1 MQKLRK
7 YGVFTLALAMSASAL
22 IPTAS
27 ASPKAGTALPAAAS
41 SATPQMVDM
50 TTSWSQAQKLN
61 QQVQSLGKQVAP
73 QITDSCSYV
82 PLPQDARQGYV
93 DYLNTLR
100 AFNNIGATKLSPNE
114 TIHREA
120 QEGSIAM
127 TTASGISH
135 GLKPETQKGNSRFR
149 PGPNGTWPCSTA
161 GGVRSTL
168 SGLLSWTTWQSATMA
183 YHADNLAA
191 DSGVPSLGHRMYM
204 FSPNL
209 VYTAVGASR
218 SSSARSS
225 SVNQVVLSYAHGS
238 RYADSSYETG
248 SITQPDSKV
257 KRPATIEWPAAGY
270 FPYSLVSKDGEWSLS
285 VLSSEAKLLEGAQ
298 VEITAPNGTVTRPTA
313 RTTGISESSGYQSV
327 AFAAPALVAKPAANT
342 VATYT
347 VKITAKGKSWTY
359 PVRLFSSLSG
369 DALSSSADKTA
380 PVFSMPA
387 TSKVA
392 YGSKFNAL
400 EGVTAFDDRDG
411 DVTKSITVVN
421 NLNTSRPGTQTVV
434 YRVKD
439 KAGNS
444 TEFKRSVTVLSQQE
458 SKASVFIV
466 GNAVSNQNAVVQVN
480 GLKGDYQMTIKW
492 VVTKKQGNSTYWYS
506 YWRGPYNV
514 SANLQTRTTVSLK
527 DVPSGAKLSVILK
540 QGGKDILTS
549 TEVTVK

>member
-22 IPTAS
+22 IPTA
-27 ASPKAGTALPAAAS
+27 AAFPKASAILPAAAS
-41 SATPQMVDM
+41 SATPQIVDM
-50 TTSWSQAQKLN
+50 PTSWSQAQKLN

-238 RYADSSYETG
+238 RYADMSYETG

-313 RTTGISESSGYQSV
+313 RTSGISESSGYQSV
-327 AFAAPALVAKPAANT
+327 AFAAPSLVAKPAANT

-347 VKITAKGKSWTY
+347 VKVTAKGKSWTY

-392 YGSKFNAL
+392 YGSKFNPL

-421 NLNTSRPGTQTVV
+421 NLNTSRPGTQTLV

-527 DVPSGAKLSVILK
+527 DVPTGAKLSVILK

>member
-22 IPTAS
+22 IPTAA
-27 ASPKAGTALPAAAS
+27 ASPKAGTALPAATS
-41 SATPQMVDM
+41 STTPQMVDM

-127 TTASGISH
+127 TTASAISH

-238 RYADSSYETG
+238 RFADMSYETG

-270 FPYSLVSKDGEWSLS
+270 FPYSLMSKDAEWSLS

-327 AFAAPALVAKPAANT
+327 AFAAPELVAKPAANT

-347 VKITAKGKSWTY
+347 VKVTAKGKSWTY

-392 YGSKFNAL
+392 YGAKFNAL

-444 TEFKRSVTVLSQQE
+444 TEFRNRAQPAGKQSQRVHCWQRRVQQGCHRSGQ
-458 SKASVFIV
+458 
-466 GNAVSNQNAVVQVN
+466 
-480 GLKGDYQMTIKW
+480 W
-492 VVTKKQGNSTYWYS
+492 PQG
-506 YWRGPYNV
+506 
-514 SANLQTRTTVSLK
+514 
-527 DVPSGAKLSVILK
+527 
-540 QGGKDILTS
+540 
-549 TEVTVK
+549 

>member
-22 IPTAS
+22 IPTAA
-27 ASPKAGTALPAAAS
+27 ASPKASAILPAATS
-41 SATPQMVDM
+41 STTPQMVDM

-114 TIHREA
+114 SIHREA

-225 SVNQVVLSYAHGS
+225 SVNQVVLSYARGS
-238 RYADSSYETG
+238 RFADMSYETG

-257 KRPATIEWPAAGY
+257 KRPATMEWPAAGY
-270 FPYSLVSKDGEWSLS
+270 FPYSLMSKDAEWSLS
-285 VLSSEAKLLEGAQ
+285 VLSSEAKLLDGAQ

-347 VKITAKGKSWTY
+347 VKVTAKGKSWTY

-387 TSKVA
+387 TSKVT

-466 GNAVSNQNAVVQVN
+466 GNAVSNKDAIVQVN
-480 GLKGDYQMTIKW
+480 GLKGDYQITIKW
-492 VVTKKQGNSTYWYS
+492 VTTKKQGNSTYWYS

>member
-22 IPTAS
+22 IPTAA
-27 ASPKAGTALPAAAS
+27 ASPKASAILPAATS
-41 SATPQMVDM
+41 STTPQMVDM

-225 SVNQVVLSYAHGS
+225 SVNQVVLSYARGS
-238 RYADSSYETG
+238 RFADMSYETG

-257 KRPATIEWPAAGY
+257 KRPATMEWPAAGY
-270 FPYSLVSKDGEWSLS
+270 FPYSLMSKDAEWSLS
-285 VLSSEAKLLEGAQ
+285 VLSSEAKLLDGAQ

-347 VKITAKGKSWTY
+347 VKVTAKGKSWTY

-387 TSKVA
+387 TSKVT

-466 GNAVSNQNAVVQVN
+466 GNAVSNKDAIVQVN
-480 GLKGDYQMTIKW
+480 GLKGDYQITIKW
-492 VVTKKQGNSTYWYS
+492 VTTKKQGNSTYWYS

>member
-22 IPTAS
+22 IPTAA
-27 ASPKAGTALPAAAS
+27 ASPKASAILPAAAS

-238 RYADSSYETG
+238 RYADMSYETG
-248 SITQPDSKV
+248 FITQPDSKV
-257 KRPATIEWPAAGY
+257 TRPATIEWPAAGY

-313 RTTGISESSGYQSV
+313 RTSGISESSGYQSV
-327 AFAAPALVAKPAANT
+327 AFAAPSLVAKPAANT

-347 VKITAKGKSWTY
+347 VKVTAKGKSWTY

-392 YGSKFNAL
+392 YGSKFNPL

-527 DVPSGAKLSVILK
+527 DVPTGAKLSVILK

>member
-22 IPTAS
+22 IPTAA
-27 ASPKAGTALPAAAS
+27 ASPKAGTALPAATS
-41 SATPQMVDM
+41 STTPQMVDM

-82 PLPQDARQGYV
+82 ALPQDARQGYV

-225 SVNQVVLSYAHGS
+225 SVNQVVLSYARGS
-238 RYADSSYETG
+238 RFADMSYETG

-257 KRPATIEWPAAGY
+257 KRPATMEWPAAGY
-270 FPYSLVSKDGEWSLS
+270 FPYSLMSKDAEWSLS
-285 VLSSEAKLLEGAQ
+285 VLSSEAKLLDGAQ

-347 VKITAKGKSWTY
+347 VKVTAKGKSWTY

-392 YGSKFNAL
+392 YGSKFDAL

-466 GNAVSNQNAVVQVN
+466 GNAVSNKDAIVQVN
-480 GLKGDYQMTIKW
+480 GLKGDYQITIKW
-492 VVTKKQGNSTYWYS
+492 VTTKKQGNSTYWYS

>member
-22 IPTAS
+22 IPTAA
-27 ASPKAGTALPAAAS
+27 ASPKAGTALPAATS

-50 TTSWSQAQKLN
+50 TTSWSQAQKLG

-149 PGPNGTWPCSTA
+149 PGPNGTWPCNTA

-238 RYADSSYETG
+238 RFADMSYETG

-257 KRPATIEWPAAGY
+257 KRPATMEWPAAGY
-270 FPYSLVSKDGEWSLS
+270 FPYSLMSKDAEWSLS

-392 YGSKFNAL
+392 YGSKFNPL

-466 GNAVSNQNAVVQVN
+466 GNAVSNKDAIVQVN
-480 GLKGDYQMTIKW
+480 GLKGDYQITIKW
-492 VVTKKQGNSTYWYS
+492 VTTKKQGNSTYWYS

>member
-22 IPTAS
+22 IPTAA
-27 ASPKAGTALPAAAS
+27 ASPKAGTALPAATS
-41 SATPQMVDM
+41 STTPQMVDM

-127 TTASGISH
+127 TTASAISH

-238 RYADSSYETG
+238 RFADMSYETG

-257 KRPATIEWPAAGY
+257 KRPATMEWPAAGY
-270 FPYSLVSKDGEWSLS
+270 FPYSLMSKDAEWSLS

-313 RTTGISESSGYQSV
+313 RTSGISESSGYQSV

-421 NLNTSRPGTQTVV
+421 NLNTSRPGTQTLV

-480 GLKGDYQMTIKW
+480 GLKGDYQITIKW
-492 VVTKKQGNSTYWYS
+492 VTTKKQGNSTYWYS

>member
-22 IPTAS
+22 IPTAA
-27 ASPKAGTALPAAAS
+27 ASPKAGTALPAATS
-41 SATPQMVDM
+41 SATPQVVDM

-225 SVNQVVLSYAHGS
+225 SVNQVVLSYARGS
-238 RYADSSYETG
+238 RFADMSYETG

-257 KRPATIEWPAAGY
+257 KRPATMEWPAAGY
-270 FPYSLVSKDGEWSLS
+270 FPYSLVSKDAEWSLS

-466 GNAVSNQNAVVQVN
+466 GNAVSNKDAIVQVN

-527 DVPSGAKLSVILK
+527 DVPTGAKLSVILK

>member
-7 YGVFTLALAMSASAL
+7 YGVFTLALAMSASTL
-22 IPTAS
+22 IPSAA
-27 ASPKAGTALPAAAS
+27 ASPKANAILATATS

-149 PGPNGTWPCSTA
+149 PGPNGIWPCSTA

-191 DSGVPSLGHRMYM
+191 DSGVSSLGHRMYM

-238 RYADSSYETG
+238 RFADMSYETG

-257 KRPATIEWPAAGY
+257 KRPATIEWP
-270 FPYSLVSKDGEWSLS
+270 P
-285 VLSSEAKLLEGAQ
+285 
-298 VEITAPNGTVTRPTA
+298 PVTSPT
-313 RTTGISESSGYQSV
+313 R
-327 AFAAPALVAKPAANT
+327 
-342 VATYT
+342 
-347 VKITAKGKSWTY
+347 
-359 PVRLFSSLSG
+359 
-369 DALSSSADKTA
+369 
-380 PVFSMPA
+380 
-387 TSKVA
+387 
-392 YGSKFNAL
+392 
-400 EGVTAFDDRDG
+400 
-411 DVTKSITVVN
+411 
-421 NLNTSRPGTQTVV
+421 
-434 YRVKD
+434 
-439 KAGNS
+439 
-444 TEFKRSVTVLSQQE
+444 
-458 SKASVFIV
+458 
-466 GNAVSNQNAVVQVN
+466 
-480 GLKGDYQMTIKW
+480 
-492 VVTKKQGNSTYWYS
+492 
-506 YWRGPYNV
+506 
-514 SANLQTRTTVSLK
+514 
-527 DVPSGAKLSVILK
+527 
-540 QGGKDILTS
+540 
-549 TEVTVK
+549 

>member
-22 IPTAS
+22 IPTAA
-27 ASPKAGTALPAAAS
+27 ASPKAGTALPAATS

-257 KRPATIEWPAAGY
+257 TRPATIEWPAAGY

-298 VEITAPNGTVTRPTA
+298 VEITAPNGTVTRPAA

-327 AFAAPALVAKPAANT
+327 AFAAPALVAKPAANA

-347 VKITAKGKSWTY
+347 VKVTAKGKSWTY

-392 YGSKFNAL
+392 YGSKFNPL

-466 GNAVSNQNAVVQVN
+466 GNAVSNKDAIVQVN

>member
-1 MQKLRK
+1 
-7 YGVFTLALAMSASAL
+7 
-22 IPTAS
+22 
-27 ASPKAGTALPAAAS
+27 
-41 SATPQMVDM
+41 
-50 TTSWSQAQKLN
+50 
-61 QQVQSLGKQVAP
+61 
-73 QITDSCSYV
+73 
-82 PLPQDARQGYV
+82 
-93 DYLNTLR
+93 
-100 AFNNIGATKLSPNE
+100 
-114 TIHREA
+114 
-120 QEGSIAM
+120 
-127 TTASGISH
+127 
-135 GLKPETQKGNSRFR
+135 
-149 PGPNGTWPCSTA
+149 
-161 GGVRSTL
+161 
-168 SGLLSWTTWQSATMA
+168 MA

-238 RYADSSYETG
+238 RFADMSYETG

-257 KRPATIEWPAAGY
+257 KRPATMEWPAAGY
-270 FPYSLVSKDGEWSLS
+270 FPYSLMSKDAEWSLS

-392 YGSKFNAL
+392 YGAKFNAL

-480 GLKGDYQMTIKW
+480 GLKGDYQITIKW
-492 VVTKKQGNSTYWYS
+492 VTTKKQGNSTYWYS